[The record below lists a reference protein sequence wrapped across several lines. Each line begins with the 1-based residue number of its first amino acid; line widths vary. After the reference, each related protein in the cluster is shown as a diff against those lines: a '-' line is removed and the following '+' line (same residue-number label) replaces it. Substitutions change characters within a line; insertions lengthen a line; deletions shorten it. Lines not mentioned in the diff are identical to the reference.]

1 MTGRAPRQM
10 FLERQTY
17 RRRRMMDAA
26 RLLPLFGAALLMV
39 PLLWPQ
45 PAPDAVG
52 AGGGV
57 PMSAA
62 IAYVF
67 GVWAGLIGLSV
78 LFGLF
83 ARRLT
88 RPDTRPDAPPDA
100 RPDTRPDPR
109 PDPGKDPA
117 PD

>member
-1 MTGRAPRQM
+1 MTGRASRQV
-10 FLERQTY
+10 FVERQTY

-26 RLLPLFGAALLMV
+26 HLLPLFGAALLMV

-83 ARRLT
+83 ARHLT
-88 RPDTRPDAPPDA
+88 RPDPRPGVRPGTRTDA
-100 RPDTRPDPR
+100 R

>member
-1 MTGRAPRQM
+1 MTGRAPRQV

-26 RLLPLFGAALLMV
+26 RLLPLLGAALLAV

-45 PAPDAVG
+45 PASDTVG
-52 AGGGV
+52 ADGAV

-83 ARRLT
+83 ARHLT
-88 RPDTRPDAPPDA
+88 RSDTRS
-100 RPDTRPDPR
+100 DTRPDPT
-109 PDPGKDPA
+109 PEPGNDPA